1 MIKKLLSLA
10 AILLVSVPALVA
22 QTFEFRYHGESL
34 ADGATVTIQSI
45 EDDWGFGEMWCYT
58 NPSDNP
64 NNGLVLDLLSGN
76 QANGTATLTIDENT
90 LNATNIT
97 WCMGGTCMPFGNK
110 TSLTK
115 DFTVTNGNCLV
126 QFEAENI
133 KADDS
138 YLLATLTAT
147 IAGETHTVKIKFV
160 NGDVIDVVPGDVSG
174 DGTVGSVDITILYN
188 YLLNGDSSDIV
199 NGDQDGDGK
208 ITAGDITIIY
218 NIILGN

>member
-1 MIKKLLSLA
+1 MIKHLLSLA
-10 AILLVSVPALVA
+10 VVLLLSASSTLA

-90 LNATNIT
+90 LNAANIT

-160 NGDVIDVVPGDVSG
+160 NGDVIDVVPGDVDG
-174 DGTVGSVDITILYN
+174 DGTVTSADITVLYN
-188 YLLNGDSSDIV
+188 FLLNNEVDAMV
-199 NGDQDGDGK
+199 NGDQDNDDE
-208 ITAGDITIIY
+208 ITAGDITIVY
-218 NIILGN
+218 NILLGN